1 MSYQTLIG
9 EKQSLVFPVMGYSY
23 LTIDYDREIADRVT
37 SSDTTDDVTY
47 RIFGHTDSFTISTII
62 TPYDV
67 NGYKYLFRGIDNP
80 MGKNGNTN
88 SKKTMPHNQF
98 KPISY
103 INGDGGAK
111 SATSN
116 AHHQSYS
123 YFTDNHKTHEMMIF
137 YNTNVQLSLVND
149 TSIEHNQP
157 AEYKIKFT
165 VIADGASDSLT
176 SDVVIT
182 ADTRSIPNSGSI
194 SLLEGYTGK
203 DGTKSYEKINRTVT
217 FTSTNGFSTG
227 GGLGE
232 DLYFVGGNFSLGYN
246 YGEKLYTVS
255 GQTFT
260 HAGTISN
267 ISGNTV
273 SLLAGHSITSDGS
286 GIAEALYRE
295 APKEA
300 LYLVTPYHIGASFD
314 ATSGKMSIILNNKIL
329 TTKFHSA
336 APITDFLFTR
346 ENSYIGAKIT
356 GTLSTDNVVTN
367 RKQFMGEIHEFAI
380 TNDFTKRFSNINT
393 LLPMYRNLLLYYRF
407 EEIDLK

>member
-1 MSYQTLIG
+1 MSYLTLIG
-9 EKQSLVFPVMGYSY
+9 EKKSLVFPVMCYSY

-37 SSDTTDDVTY
+37 ASTTDDITY
-47 RIFGHTDSFTISTII
+47 SIFGHTDSFAISTII

-67 NGYKYLFRGIDNP
+67 NGYKYLFKEKDNP
-80 MGKNGNTN
+80 TGKNGITN

-98 KPISY
+98 KTISY
-103 INGDGGAK
+103 INGDASTGV
-111 SATSN
+111 TSN

-137 YNTNVQLSLVND
+137 YNTNVQLSLIND

-157 AEYKIKFT
+157 AEYKIKLT
-165 VIADGASDSLT
+165 VVADGASDSLT
-176 SDVVIT
+176 SDVAIT

-203 DGTKSYEKINRTVT
+203 DGTKSYDKIDKTITISGTNT
-217 FTSTNGFSTG
+217 FTNTPTNTAGQF
-227 GGLGE
+227 
-232 DLYFVGGNFSLGYN
+232 FVN
-246 YGEKLYTVS
+246 GEKLYTES
-255 GQTFT
+255 GQVFT
-260 HAGTISN
+260 HAGTVTN
-267 ISGNTV
+267 TSGSTT
-273 SLLAGHSITSDGS
+273 SIAAGHSITNG
-286 GIAEALYRE
+286 EVLYRE
-295 APKEA
+295 SPKEA

-314 ATSGKMSIILNNKIL
+314 ANSGKMSIILNNKIL

-346 ENSYIGAKIT
+346 DNSYIGAKIT
-356 GTLSTDNVVTN
+356 GTVSTDNVATN

-380 TNDFTKRFSNINT
+380 TNGFTDKFASIDT
-393 LLPMYRNLLLYYRF
+393 LTPTFRKILLYYRF